1 MKQLMSLINKEI
13 YVRRW
18 SLISFS
24 VGSIAFLLLYVLIFP
39 SFQHETAKFN
49 ELLRSYPKAVLKAFN
64 IENLQ
69 FSSIEGYISAE
80 HFSFVWPLLAIFL
93 AISTAGNAIAGEIEK
108 ATMAITLSMPTIAGE
123 IEKATMAIT
132 LSMPIKRAKIY
143 TAKALSGLLS
153 IGGFALVTTLSLI
166 PLSKINN
173 VSLNYNHV
181 LKVSVLAT
189 LFALAIYCLAMM
201 FSAIYS
207 EKSKVYFW
215 TGGILVSMYVAN
227 IVSGLVN
234 GLKNLEYV
242 SLFHYFSADKAIVQG
257 QLSLQSILV
266 FISLSIISL
275 LIGYAV
281 FIKRDISV

>member
-49 ELLRSYPKAVLKAFN
+49 ELLQSYPKAVLKAFN

-93 AISTAGNAIAGEIEK
+93 AISTAGN
-108 ATMAITLSMPTIAGE
+108 SIAGE

-143 TAKALSGLLS
+143 IAKALSGLLS

-215 TGGILVSMYVAN
+215 MGGILVSMYVAN

-234 GLKNLEYV
+234 NLKNLEYI
-242 SLFHYFSADKAIVQG
+242 SMFHYFSADKAIVQG
-257 QLSLQSILV
+257 HLSLQSILV
-266 FISLSIISL
+266 FAVLSIISL